1 MYFQEGIRS
10 PDESNTYTFVIL
22 EGVVLLTYGKK
33 VVICIVRTPF
43 IFGLPDGVA
52 KKAAQ
57 YKSITESGC
66 IGYRLSSSQT
76 LATIEQN
83 QL

>member
-22 EGVVLLTYGKK
+22 EGIVSLIYGKK
-33 VVICIVRTPF
+33 VVIGIVQTPF
-43 IFGLPDGVA
+43 IFGLPDDVA

-57 YKSITESGC
+57 YKLITESGC
-66 IGYRLSSSQT
+66 IDYRLSSSQT